1 MPRYYPMMLDVKGRK
16 CVVVGGGE
24 VAARKVE
31 TLLDCGAL
39 VTVLAPRLEP
49 ELADMVAGRKITHLN
64 REYSK
69 GGLDGSA
76 LAIAATDDEN
86 VNRSVYSDAV
96 ESRIPV
102 NVVDVPEL
110 CTFIVP
116 SIVERG
122 DLLIAISTSGKSP
135 AMAKRIRRELEEKF
149 GAEYGVVL
157 ELMGEMR
164 LLLQKREPDLG
175 KRMQILSAIANS
187 NLLER
192 VRGGERP
199 GADETLREFG
209 LK

>member
-1 MPRYYPMMLDVKGRK
+1 MMLDVKGRK

-86 VNRSVYSDAV
+86 VNRSVYNDAV

>member
-86 VNRSVYSDAV
+86 VNRSVYNDAV